1 MSNRATAA
9 FKSKIDFSQWHRNV
23 FPLGDLARR
32 KEEIA
37 MTKIRLVSALMI
49 LTAITAAPV
58 LAGDAGVLRP
68 GHGMKHHHHARAHQV
83 FRGAY
88 NQSYRQTDPDPELQR
103 NIDNFGFSGRDP
115 SRIGGVDPDL
125 NPAGGG
131 I

>member
-1 MSNRATAA
+1 
-9 FKSKIDFSQWHRNV
+9 
-23 FPLGDLARR
+23 
-32 KEEIA
+32 
-37 MTKIRLVSALMI
+37 MTKIRLVSALII

-58 LAGDAGVLRP
+58 LAEGAGVLRP
-68 GHGMKHHHHARAHQV
+68 GHGMKHHHHARVHQV